1 MIRQAD
7 HSRKVW
13 QSHLSRERVE
23 ESAPGAIMRQSD
35 RHTEKDMEEQ
45 ALLQEATQKA
55 DYGQDVPGL
64 VRDKF
69 LTGGIL
75 AALGVFMWMGA
86 KPRQKMT
93 GRLLALLG
101 LATLVMSVLSALEGL
116 ALILGSQVG
125 KPRLRDSLL
134 DGLHLQGSEAVLDVG
149 CGHGLLLIGAA
160 KRLPHGKAVG
170 IDLWSQVDQANNS
183 RTATLANAQAEGVAD
198 RVEVRDG
205 DMRELPFANN
215 SFDAVIASQAVHNI
229 EDPVGRRQAIR
240 EIVRVLK
247 PGGKVAL
254 MDIFCIDEYREALQ
268 TYGMQHVHVSGRNFW
283 YYPPARIVTAMKM

>member
-1 MIRQAD
+1 
-7 HSRKVW
+7 
-13 QSHLSRERVE
+13 
-23 ESAPGAIMRQSD
+23 MRQSD

-86 KPRQKMT
+86 KSRQKMT